1 MILYET
7 KYLNLKAAKRENKPD
22 WVYVVRPNA
31 KNVVGILP
39 VIKGEV
45 EDEVLF
51 LITKRPPLVKEHVAK
66 YCVEVP
72 AGLVGDEDKNET
84 TMESI
89 KKELLE
95 ETGLVGDKIEIL
107 LDKVSTSAGLTSE
120 TATIALA
127 TITDDSIKNNPVDD
141 GGVIV
146 DRIRVKKSEI
156 KNFLKQKEHEGY
168 AISALALASL
178 YYL

>member
-1 MILYET
+1 MYET
-7 KYLNLKAAKRENKPD
+7 KYLNLKAAKRGNKPD

-39 VIKGEV
+39 VIKGKV
-45 EDEVLF
+45 EDEILF
-51 LITKRPPLVKEHVAK
+51 LITKRPPLTEEHAAEF
-66 YCVEVP
+66 CVEIP
-72 AGLVGDEDKNET
+72 AGLVGDEDESET
-84 TMESI
+84 TMDSI

-107 LDKVSTSAGLTSE
+107 VNKVSTSAGLTSE

-127 TITDDSIKNNPVDD
+127 TIFDDSIKEKPVDD

-156 KNFLKQKEHEGY
+156 KNFLKQKENEGH
-168 AISALALASL
+168 AISSLALASL